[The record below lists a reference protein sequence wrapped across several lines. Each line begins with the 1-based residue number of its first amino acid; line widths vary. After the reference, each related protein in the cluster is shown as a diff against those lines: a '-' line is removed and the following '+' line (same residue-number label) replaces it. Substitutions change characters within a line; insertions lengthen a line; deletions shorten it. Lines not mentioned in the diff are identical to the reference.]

1 MPSGAATALLI
12 KQRRSVFP
20 KDYNGAS
27 VPRAVIERALEAAN
41 WAPTHGKTEAWRFT
55 VFAGQE
61 RIMELEDAKRKA
73 IEEQLGGEPEKLAAT
88 LEKMDR
94 KRKDV
99 AKVSHIIALVVKRVA
114 NSKGALMPEWEEL
127 CSVACAVQNMH
138 LSLAAEGF
146 AGYWSSGG
154 VNGWADTDAIRK
166 LVGADGSLEGER
178 DKVIGWFYVG
188 VSDRM
193 HFYKGRRGPAGDKV
207 HWLE

>member
-1 MPSGAATALLI
+1 
-12 KQRRSVFP
+12 
-20 KDYNGAS
+20 
-27 VPRAVIERALEAAN
+27 
-41 WAPTHGKTEAWRFT
+41 
-55 VFAGQE
+55 
-61 RIMELEDAKRKA
+61 MELEDAKRKA